1 MRLISRTH
9 PLMAAATVALLLSAC
24 DAGALLGPC
33 TDPASEGGECAAP
46 PRPSGYLTEA
56 QFVEHFLDLA
66 SSGKS
71 GRIGRWVEPVT
82 VEVQGGSEADRVS
95 ARDAAARLAAASGH
109 PVMVVHAGGSLVV
122 RIIPRNEFRQHI
134 SGATAAHAGICA
146 PLYDSSRTIYGGT
159 VLIASD
165 LPVHDRGRLI
175 LHELAHALGLTG
187 HSTRYA
193 ESVLYPTVTRRTR
206 LLEQDRFAL
215 RTLYRPDVR
224 PGMTLAQVRGLLE
237 SAP

>member
-9 PLMAAATVALLLSAC
+9 PLMAVATVTLLLSAC

-33 TDPASEGGECAAP
+33 SDPTEGGECVAP
-46 PRPSGYLTEA
+46 ARPSGYLTEA
-56 QFVEHFLDLA
+56 QFIEHFLDLA
-66 SSGKS
+66 SGGNS

-82 VEVQGGSEADRVS
+82 VEVQGGIEGDLVS
-95 ARDAAARLAAASGH
+95 ARDAAARLTAASGH
-109 PVMVVHAGGSLVV
+109 PVTVVQAGGSLVV
-122 RIIPRNEFRQHI
+122 RIVPRNEFRQHI
-134 SGATAAHAGICA
+134 QGATAAYSGVCA
-146 PLYDSSRTIYGGT
+146 PLYDSRRTIYGGT

-165 LPVHDRGRLI
+165 VPVHDRGRLI
-175 LHELAHALGLTG
+175 LHELAHAMGLTG

-215 RTLYRPDVR
+215 RTLYRPDIR
-224 PGMTLAQVRGLLE
+224 PGMTLAQARGLLE